1 MVLFLKFSDFLEP
14 IRVGK
19 FAPVGHGAEF
29 VFEFLD
35 FGFESAFEFF
45 ELRLMANFEFAF
57 FVLKSFLEESFLDI
71 NLIFMIF
78 FEEPDS
84 FFVTVLLLLEF
95 FL

>member
-1 MVLFLKFSDFLEP
+1 VLFLKFSNFLEP
-14 IRVGK
+14 LRVGH
-19 FAPVGHGAEF
+19 FAPVGHGVEF
-29 VFEFLD
+29 VLKFLD
-35 FGFESAFEFF
+35 FSFESVFKFF

-71 NLIFMIF
+71 NLVFMIF